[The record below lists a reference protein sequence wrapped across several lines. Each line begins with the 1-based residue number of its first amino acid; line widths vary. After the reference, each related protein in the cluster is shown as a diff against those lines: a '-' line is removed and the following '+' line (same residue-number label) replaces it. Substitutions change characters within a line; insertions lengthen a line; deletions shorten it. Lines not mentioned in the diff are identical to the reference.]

1 MRASTLVLTVLLL
14 ATASA
19 SAFAIHR
26 QRESI
31 VLAASKSGELERAL
45 GQRDVA
51 MHERDQQ
58 IAALKTATAKLEA
71 DRAAQ
76 AKSLAELA
84 PLQRERDAARARAE
98 QLTKLVSQ
106 FQKLIDAGKLQV
118 EIRHGH
124 LVLVLPND
132 VLFDEGKVAI
142 KPDGQAALA
151 EIAATLRD
159 VQGRQFQ
166 VVGHTDAMPI
176 KTTEFPSN
184 WELSSARALAVVKLL
199 IETGVHGGVLAAT
212 GRGEW
217 EPRAT
222 NGNAYGRMKNR
233 RIEIVL
239 EPLLPSDLKIPQLK
253 M

>member
-76 AKSLAELA
+76 AKSLAELV

-98 QLTKLVSQ
+98 ELTKLVSQ

-166 VVGHTDAMPI
+166 VVGHTDATPI

-184 WELSSARALAVVKLL
+184 WELSSARA
-199 IETGVHGGVLAAT
+199 
-212 GRGEW
+212 
-217 EPRAT
+217 
-222 NGNAYGRMKNR
+222 
-233 RIEIVL
+233 
-239 EPLLPSDLKIPQLK
+239 PSRW
-253 M
+253 